1 VWYRTEGETEWHTG
15 LTRSISATGALIR
28 ADEAGAPAEDV
39 VVAIELPSV
48 ASCLVGHGRIVRVVG
63 APGED
68 APATFAVQVKNYR
81 LDRRDAILQ
90 SSVH

>member
-1 VWYRTEGETEWHTG
+1 MWYRTAGETEWHTG

-28 ADEAGAPAEDV
+28 ADEAGAPSEDV

-48 ASCLVGHGRIVRVVG
+48 ASCLVGHGRIVRIVG

-68 APATFAVQVKNYR
+68 APATFAVSVTGYR
-81 LDRRDAILQ
+81 LDRRDAVLRP
-90 SSVH
+90 VH